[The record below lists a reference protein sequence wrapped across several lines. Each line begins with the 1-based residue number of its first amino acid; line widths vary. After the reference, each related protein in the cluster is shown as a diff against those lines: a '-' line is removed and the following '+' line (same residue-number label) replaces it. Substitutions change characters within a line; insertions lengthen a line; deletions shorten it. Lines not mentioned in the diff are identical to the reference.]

1 MLYHG
6 AGALPH
12 GYGTDTSAGTNA
24 GTAVPL
30 SSTDL
35 AKLISS
41 GISSLSDVASS
52 AISGYTTSQQQQLA
66 TQQQLAALRLQYQ
79 QERALAKIQSGA
91 SGAGAGSLPVYV
103 PTQGGGGGMDTT
115 TLLVLGALAL
125 GAVVLLTRK

>member
-12 GYGTDTSAGTNA
+12 SYGAE
-24 GTAVPL
+24 TAVPL

-35 AKLISS
+35 ANLISS
-41 GISSLSDVASS
+41 GISSLSSVASS

-91 SGAGAGSLPVYV
+91 SGAGAGAGGLPVYV
-103 PTQGGGGGMDTT
+103 PTQESDSGMDTT